1 MATKKIV
8 KKANKPTMGNM
19 PRHAKM
25 IDLEQARVSPAIR
38 KMVNAVNSELKMQ
51 AKMST
56 IPVFQLL
63 GPKTLSVE
71 TYFLNNLD
79 YSALLGSNM
88 DILDRMMMSS
98 ICKVLA
104 DDIMESIEDAEVT
117 YVGVWD
123 TYTVYNILAAIV
135 TFMKHDTTT
144 ERYFTAQQ
152 YVQISQEDLEQLS
165 PGSYMPF
172 SEYNPNRFIEQL
184 IIIRRVAIDTIAG
197 IIENKIPKAFMSSK
211 SLPLA
216 IRLYNSYKSMM
227 EADMKLV
234 LGEMNTVVYAE
245 QPATE
250 KKIRTFTDYF
260 EKPFLTMMTLFM
272 KESGLSDNV
281 IKMAL
286 GTSKIHIIYDDPG
299 DRTIGEVSLNYNM
312 LSTGLPDGIEPV
324 QVGFQINIADA
335 IEMACVD
342 PATLTKSRKEAFG
355 KNLRTMILSM
365 CTYIINV
372 YTKLMEH
379 NNKKEEVATSG
390 YAEVVE
396 PKPAAPEVQDMD
408 VSELAD
414 LLN

>member
-1 MATKKIV
+1 MATKKTV

-38 KMVNAVNSELKMQ
+38 KMVNAVNSELKLQ

-144 ERYFTAQQ
+144 ERYLTAQQ

-172 SEYNPNRFIEQL
+172 SEYNPNRFVEQL

-211 SLPLA
+211 SLPLS

-342 PATLTKSRKEAFG
+342 PATLTKSHKEAFG

-379 NNKKEEVATSG
+379 NKKEEVATSG
-390 YAEVVE
+390 YVEVVE